1 MDAAVIS
8 PLVGHLGDIFGRRN
22 FHLGNI
28 IVIIQCGVAAPAN
41 DINTVISAS
50 VLIGVGCSLH
60 QPAGS
65 FFGEIV
71 PKYSLESTFGLVI
84 SRGRLMF

>member
-8 PLVGHLGDIFGRRN
+8 PLVGYLGNIFGRRN
-22 FHLGNI
+22 FLLGNI

-50 VLIGVGCSLH
+50 VLIGVDCSLH
-60 QPAGS
+60 QLAGS

-71 PKYSLESTFGLVI
+71 PKYSLGSTFGLVI